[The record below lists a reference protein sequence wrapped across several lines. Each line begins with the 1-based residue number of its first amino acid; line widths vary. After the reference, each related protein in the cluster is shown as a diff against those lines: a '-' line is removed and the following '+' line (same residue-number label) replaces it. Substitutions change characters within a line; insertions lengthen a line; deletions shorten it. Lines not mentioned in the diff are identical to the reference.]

1 MRNLVHELWP
11 LVAVV
16 ALTLI
21 LALQIPRKALLFRP
35 APVSPNAPYASF
47 VAYSPEAYARLM
59 QRVRM
64 SWQVRSQG
72 VDPGAGSRVDE
83 LGFDEPPPP
92 RAELALPAS
101 FSAPPP
107 VSHAS
112 AVSAVPL
119 LPPSVA
125 DAAPPTALPTP
136 PDDGAEARALRAE
149 LTDLP
154 QSLKE

>member
-16 ALTLI
+16 ALTLV

-35 APVSPNAPYASF
+35 APVSAGTPYASF

-83 LGFDEPPPP
+83 LGLDEEAPP

-101 FSAPPP
+101 FSVSSPSSSAPAVAV
-107 VSHAS
+107 VS
-112 AVSAVPL
+112 L

-125 DAAPPTALPTP
+125 DAAPPATLPVP

-149 LTDLP
+149 LTELP